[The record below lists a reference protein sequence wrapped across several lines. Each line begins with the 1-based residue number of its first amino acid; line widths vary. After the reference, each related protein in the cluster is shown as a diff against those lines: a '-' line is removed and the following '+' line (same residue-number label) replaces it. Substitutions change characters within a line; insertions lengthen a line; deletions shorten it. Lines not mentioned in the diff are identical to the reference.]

1 MTQPRDHYPD
11 VSSPAAAPGTTA
23 GAGAMTPARQVTEPI
38 RPIAANALLIGN
50 GVFLF
55 IGLSDLLF
63 VVNGWAS
70 GFGTRSVGAFDAFA
84 GPLAV
89 ALPLLA
95 VLIATHMGPTLP
107 KARTI
112 LIGALGSYAFSAV
125 FGVITYLGAFAGSLF
140 SVRDTFDG
148 LLWRSVWLCFLAI
161 AGMAVY
167 RVYQAMFPAAP
178 PKAPYGP
185 TVYGRPYPGQP
196 MYPQP
201 TYQPGTAEPRY
212 EQPRDTAVFDAPT
225 AETGWPAVPPQMA
238 PPAAGPT
245 VTPTVRPAAD
255 SDPTVRVMAPA
266 DPTRLM
272 PPVAGAKKHVPPP
285 AAPEGDRETQP

>member
-1 MTQPRDHYPD
+1 
-11 VSSPAAAPGTTA
+11 
-23 GAGAMTPARQVTEPI
+23 MTPARQVTEPF

-63 VVNGWAS
+63 VVDGWAS

-84 GPLAV
+84 GPFAV

-95 VLIATHMGPTLP
+95 VLIATHVGPTLP
-107 KARTI
+107 KARI
-112 LIGALGSYAFSAV
+112 VLLGALGSYAFSAV

-167 RVYQAMFPAAP
+167 RVYQAD
-178 PKAPYGP
+178 
-185 TVYGRPYPGQP
+185 VPGCATESP
-196 MYPQP
+196 VW
-201 TYQPGTAEPRY
+201 TDGLR
-212 EQPRDTAVFDAPT
+212 
-225 AETGWPAVPPQMA
+225 PAVPGPAHVPSADLSAGHRGA
-238 PPAAGPT
+238 PLRTAT
-245 VTPTVRPAAD
+245 RHRRVRRPHRRD
-255 SDPTVRVMAPA
+255 R
-266 DPTRLM
+266 
-272 PPVAGAKKHVPPP
+272 VAGGSTADG
-285 AAPEGDRETQP
+285 AACGRTGSHTHG